1 MKRITALLSILLLLL
16 SGCAIRNPATPPAT
30 LPAAQTE
37 PSRPEATIMDG
48 RAAAGSLGNVWYLP
62 NDAVASMGAPTLYS
76 FGGNLLLV
84 SLTGDETGF
93 QTELKLISQKDGTL
107 LAERVFAGSG
117 CEQVQTGPGG
127 IGLYDSVFGT
137 VQVLDE
143 ALEPIRAYTP
153 AADSEN
159 WALSGDMQTLYILS
173 YQDGVFALN
182 LDGGEKRQLLDGT
195 WVSVIGRDNRNVIF
209 TYVDRRTQRSSGA
222 CLNLETG
229 NLEAIP
235 ASGTFGTAGRAGD
248 IWLLGGDMDWNSY
261 RLLNGDKT
269 GTVSVPDG
277 WLTLLDTGCILK
289 QEYDCCLTLYSAD
302 GRFLSRCERPRNAD
316 VSLNTGFVWSDL
328 WNGYFFTDYTGSA
341 TRLLFW
347 DPTVAVTGENLALS
361 DVQPDEKPEGTVLDQ
376 AFYARADE
384 LSRRFALDIRIAD
397 CCTLDYSHYDSWPL
411 TEPEAVW
418 QALDVLE
425 AALSAYPD
433 GFFPQLLYG
442 PVGKIQIE
450 IVGGLTP
457 KADAGVGATAAGFTQ
472 QLGDH
477 NLMALDG
484 WTLDDSTIFHEFSH
498 MIDARLRWDADLR
511 ENALFSEERWLKLQ
525 PEGFEYAYSY
535 EDIPERVTRYYA
547 SGYFAADYACT
558 FPTEDRATLMA
569 AAMTNATY
577 EFDTQ
582 SGLRP
587 KMDYYSRCI
596 RDCFDT
602 AGWPAQTAWERIL
615 QSG

>member
-1 MKRITALLSILLLLL
+1 MRQQKTDWENS
-16 SGCAIRNPATPPAT
+16 
-30 LPAAQTE
+30 TE
-37 PSRPEATIMDG
+37 TGAFLRELFGRHWRPEMLVKLAG
-48 RAAAGSLGNVWYLP
+48 LELSAAGRGCF
-62 NDAVASMGAPTLYS
+62 APA
-76 FGGNLLLV
+76 G
-84 SLTGDETGF
+84 E
-93 QTELKLISQKDGTL
+93 EA
-107 LAERVFAGSG
+107 AE
-117 CEQVQTGPGG
+117 
-127 IGLYDSVFGT
+127 
-137 VQVLDE
+137 
-143 ALEPIRAYTP
+143 
-153 AADSEN
+153 
-159 WALSGDMQTLYILS
+159 
-173 YQDGVFALN
+173 
-182 LDGGEKRQLLDGT
+182 
-195 WVSVIGRDNRNVIF
+195 
-209 TYVDRRTQRSSGA
+209 
-222 CLNLETG
+222 
-229 NLEAIP
+229 
-235 ASGTFGTAGRAGD
+235 
-248 IWLLGGDMDWNSY
+248 
-261 RLLNGDKT
+261 
-269 GTVSVPDG
+269 
-277 WLTLLDTGCILK
+277 
-289 QEYDCCLTLYSAD
+289 
-302 GRFLSRCERPRNAD
+302 
-316 VSLNTGFVWSDL
+316 
-328 WNGYFFTDYTGSA
+328 
-341 TRLLFW
+341 
-347 DPTVAVTGENLALS
+347 
-361 DVQPDEKPEGTVLDQ
+361 
-376 AFYARADE
+376 
-384 LSRRFALDIRIAD
+384 
-397 CCTLDYSHYDSWPL
+397 
-411 TEPEAVW
+411 W

-535 EDIPERVTRYYA
+535 EDIPESVTRYYA

-582 SGLRP
+582 PGLRP